1 MMRYLFLLILL
12 LVGCGGGGNEP
23 EAAPDV
29 LFADSFAPGETGNW
43 EIEGDAQGVTSVTNA
58 QLVIEI
64 NAPNTLQFSTLAD
77 HTFDDFVL
85 EVDGRQLSGDLGN
98 TYGVLFR
105 MQDPG
110 RFYRFE
116 INGNG
121 QYMLERRNGDGS
133 WTRFV
138 DDWTETA
145 AIKQGISVTN
155 RLKVE
160 AQGPSITVY
169 VNDQPVQQI
178 MDNAYLRG
186 AIALDAGTFIQPHTK
201 VAFDNVVVRQIGD
214 SVNGDQ

>member
-1 MMRYLFLLILL
+1 MRYFFVSILCLIILL
-12 LVGCGGGGNEP
+12 AGCGRSENEP
-23 EAAPDV
+23 EAAAGL
-29 LFADSFAPGETGNW
+29 LFSDSFAPGETGNW
-43 EIEGDAQGVTSVTNA
+43 EIEGDAQGVSAILNE

-77 HTFDDFVL
+77 YTFDDFVL
-85 EVDGRQLSGDLGN
+85 EVDGRQTSGDLSN

-138 DDWTETA
+138 DDWVETE
-145 AIKQGISVTN
+145 AIKQGISVVN

-160 AQGPSITVY
+160 ALGPNITVY
-169 VNDQPVQQI
+169 VNDQMVQQI
-178 MDNAYLRG
+178 TDGAYLRG
-186 AIALDAGTFIQPHTK
+186 RVALDAGTFIQPHTK
-201 VAFDNVVVRQIGD
+201 VAFDNVMVRRPLP
-214 SVNGDQ
+214 

>member
-1 MMRYLFLLILL
+1 MRYLGVILL
-12 LVGCGGGGNEP
+12 LGMLLAGCTGGGETAQS
-23 EAAPDV
+23 ESDV
-29 LFADSFAPGETGNW
+29 LFSDSFAPGETGNW
-43 EIEGDAQGVTSVTNA
+43 EIEGDAQGVTAVTNE

-77 HTFDDFVL
+77 HTFDDFIL

-105 MQDPG
+105 VQDPG
-110 RFYRFE
+110 RFYRLE

-138 DDWTETA
+138 DDWTETE
-145 AIKQGISVTN
+145 AIKQGISVMN

-160 AQGPSITVY
+160 ANGPTIAVY
-169 VNDQPVQQI
+169 VNDQLVQQI
-178 MDNAYLRG
+178 TDSAYLRG
-186 AIALDAGTFIQPHTK
+186 NIALDAGTFIQPHTK
-201 VAFDNVVVRQIGD
+201 VAFDNVLVRQP
-214 SVNGDQ
+214 SEQ